1 MNRIPAWLAA
11 SLVLGACA
19 GGAAGT
25 GTGAGSGAAATGDGV
40 TGSGSS
46 SAVIAAVDSIVQ
58 APIRDGK
65 LIGGS
70 VAVVRGDDTLALR
83 RFGYAD
89 AELGTPTPPHAVYE
103 IGSVTKQ
110 FTGVAIMQLVERGK
124 VDLDADVTTYLPNL
138 PMKGRKV
145 SVRHLLDHTSGIK
158 GYTEM
163 PSARPLFHR
172 AVPKDS
178 IVQMFMAE
186 KWDFEPGEEE
196 IYNNSAFFLAGMV
209 IEKASG
215 MSYEDY
221 LEENLFK
228 PAGMHDSHYCSETK
242 IMKGKVKGY
251 DSDSAG
257 PILRG
262 PISHAWPYAAG
273 SICSSTT
280 DLVAWNNA
288 LHRDGK
294 LLGPEAYA
302 EFIRPS
308 TLADGTT
315 LGYSKGIAVYD
326 RLGKK
331 ALHHGGGINGFLS
344 ENIYFPEESLSVVV
358 LYNTAGPASPDAA
371 AEAIAEAVLGKSEQ
385 PAVAFDGDASAL
397 AGTFVGN
404 GRGQAMKFDVL
415 VDGSSVAIKGPATR
429 DSAVALTYRGNGT
442 FTRDYVKYTFLD
454 GGKKLRVDA
463 GYGNTLLTRQ

>member
-1 MNRIPAWLAA
+1 
-11 SLVLGACA
+11 
-19 GGAAGT
+19 
-25 GTGAGSGAAATGDGV
+25 
-40 TGSGSS
+40 
-46 SAVIAAVDSIVQ
+46 
-58 APIRDGK
+58 
-65 LIGGS
+65 
-70 VAVVRGDDTLALR
+70 
-83 RFGYAD
+83 
-89 AELGTPTPPHAVYE
+89 
-103 IGSVTKQ
+103 
-110 FTGVAIMQLVERGK
+110 
-124 VDLDADVTTYLPNL
+124 
-138 PMKGRKV
+138 
-145 SVRHLLDHTSGIK
+145 
-158 GYTEM
+158 
-163 PSARPLFHR
+163 
-172 AVPKDS
+172 VPKDS

-257 PILRG
+257 PILRA

-294 LLGPEAYA
+294 ILGPEAYA
-302 EFIRPS
+302 EFIKPS
-308 TLADGTT
+308 TLADGTK

-326 RLGKK
+326 RLGHK

-358 LYNTAGPASPDAA
+358 LFNTAGPASPDEA
-371 AEAIAEAVLGKSEQ
+371 AEAIAEAVLGKPDQ
-385 PAVAFDGDASAL
+385 PAVAYEGDASAL
-397 AGTFVGN
+397 AGTYVGN
-404 GRGQAMKFDVL
+404 GRGRGMEVNVL
-415 VDGSSVAIKGPATR
+415 VDGSSVAIKAPFTR
-429 DSAVALTYRGNGT
+429 DSAVALTYRGNDT
-442 FTRDYVKYTFLD
+442 FTRDYTKYIFLD

-463 GYGNTLLTRQ
+463 GYGSNVLTRK

>member
-19 GGAAGT
+19 GGAA
-25 GTGAGSGAAATGDGV
+25 AGGNGGEATSDGV
-40 TGSGSS
+40 AGSGSS
-46 SAVIAAVDSIVQ
+46 SALIATVDSIVQ
-58 APIRDGK
+58 KPISEGK

-89 AELGTPTPPHAVYE
+89 AELATPTPPHAVYE

-257 PILRG
+257 PILRA

-294 LLGPEAYA
+294 ILGPEAYA
-302 EFIRPS
+302 EFIKPS
-308 TLADGTT
+308 TLADGTK

-326 RLGKK
+326 RLGHK

-358 LYNTAGPASPDAA
+358 LFNTAGPASPDEA
-371 AEAIAEAVLGKSEQ
+371 AEAIAEAVLGKPDQ
-385 PAVAFDGDASAL
+385 PAVAYEGDASAL
-397 AGTFVGN
+397 AGTYVGN
-404 GRGQAMKFDVL
+404 GRGRGMEVNVL
-415 VDGSSVAIKGPATR
+415 VDGSSVAIKAPFTR
-429 DSAVALTYRGNGT
+429 DSAVALTYRGNDT
-442 FTRDYVKYTFLD
+442 FTRDYTKYIFLD

-463 GYGNTLLTRQ
+463 GYGSNVLTRK